1 MQLWKQRSSTICHLP
16 GWISRKAGGVAHSES
31 EDLRAGSKEDRRR
44 LTFQLL
50 HSGRRVKDFLPP
62 SFCFIYARNELND
75 THPHCSELSI
85 FLSLLIQMLI
95 SSVPH
100 RHTQK

>member
-16 GWISRKAGGVAHSES
+16 GWRSRKAGGVAHSES

-75 THPHCSELSI
+75 THPHWGWSSA
-85 FLSLLIQMLI
+85 LLTRSPALL
-95 SSVPH
+95 
-100 RHTQK
+100 R